1 VDLVEK
7 SPPDEAVDEAVGK
20 VLAQFTC
27 FTSTQAPILALR
39 RLPQAKFTCFT
50 STQVPILTLRRLSQ
64 AKFREQFLLGKA
76 VCDAYTAKTGK
87 SAPVGCAK
95 FPQSDADVGE
105 DPWAKYPAKNFTVL
119 IDEISAERLK
129 KEAAGVCQIG
139 SPPPFFIFL
148 ERGFLVHLWAISF
161 TLARSLFFLF

>member
-27 FTSTQAPILALR
+27 FI
-39 RLPQAKFTCFT
+39 
-50 STQVPILTLRRLSQ
+50 STQVQILTVRRPPQ

-87 SAPVGCAK
+87 SAPAGCAK

-129 KEAAGVCQIG
+129 KEAAGVCKIG
-139 SPPPFFIFL
+139 LPPPLFYLF
-148 ERGFLVHLWAISF
+148 ERGFLVHLWAISY
-161 TLARSLFFLF
+161 TLARSHFFLF

>member
-1 VDLVEK
+1 
-7 SPPDEAVDEAVGK
+7 
-20 VLAQFTC
+20 
-27 FTSTQAPILALR
+27 
-39 RLPQAKFTCFT
+39 
-50 STQVPILTLRRLSQ
+50 VPILTLRRLSQ

-87 SAPVGCAK
+87 SAPAGCAK

-139 SPPPFFIFL
+139 SPPLFLSFWKEASWFICGLSLTHLPDLSFSFFDFVL
-148 ERGFLVHLWAISF
+148 LQ
-161 TLARSLFFLF
+161 

>member
-139 SPPPFFIFL
+139 SPPPFFY
-148 ERGFLVHLWAISF
+148 
-161 TLARSLFFLF
+161 LF

>member
-1 VDLVEK
+1 MDLVEK

-27 FTSTQAPILALR
+27 FTGTP
-39 RLPQAKFTCFT
+39 
-50 STQVPILTLRRLSQ
+50 VPILTLRRLPQ

-87 SAPVGCAK
+87 SAPAGCAK

-129 KEAAGVCQIG
+129 KEEAGVCETG
-139 SPPPFFIFL
+139 VPPFFHLFEIV
-148 ERGFLVHLWAISF
+148 FLVHLRAISY